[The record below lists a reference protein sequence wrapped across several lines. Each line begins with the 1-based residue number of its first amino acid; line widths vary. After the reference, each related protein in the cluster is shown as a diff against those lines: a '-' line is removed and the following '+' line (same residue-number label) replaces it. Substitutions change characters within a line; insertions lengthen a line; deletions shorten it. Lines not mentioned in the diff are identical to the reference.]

1 MSFLPPRDPL
11 PTSIESSVRMNL
23 VALRKVSD
31 AQASGI
37 RLAEE
42 LLSNGLQPVDCH
54 ERADRR
60 SVTVWGILEV
70 MLDSPTGLLQVRKLN
85 EPEGHNY
92 RKRHEVWLPHINAL
106 RVPEKDLLDAYCS
119 WMVGRCLQ
127 IYGRTAEQ
135 AVKGMRNV
143 LRAAFSQQEVIRLW
157 RRLFNKW
164 LVPQD
169 LAKITRLAYGPDFTI
184 PDFNRMAGE
193 RTVAL
198 RVFRETPRLLPVLG
212 WILTTRATSI
222 GNQVGQELFGQAVG
236 TFEYFNRLRGAL
248 LSRTA
253 NLMKGGVCVESQD
266 TNGDHAFSL
275 EQLAGQEELLQ
286 LDFGGSETEIGGK
299 FSPAAWAR
307 LCRLPVAG
315 VRTVFQPRSPGIPK
329 TLTAL
334 EYVAAAGEKH
344 IPLPVLKKLC
354 NEQPYRNI
362 TDCFDRRVRFL
373 RLLIRES
380 MRRLDESRPI
390 RQLLQEEYPAIHD
403 WLTLSGFAEGFP
415 QANSTWASLL
425 RRQETWHRNGGWN
438 SGELPD
444 VSWACPIEG
453 DVIDGCEYRPLL
465 STVDL
470 QREGEEMRHCVASR
484 WEACLEGGCLIF
496 SLCSTQGRSTLQ
508 LTRANE
514 KWSISEHKGI
524 ENCCLP
530 EGHPRVA
537 KLIQWLLMEKTC
549 NQEVTLDI
557 GTSQH

>member
-11 PTSIESSVRMNL
+11 PISIESSVRMNL
-23 VALRKVSD
+23 VALRNVSD

-85 EPEGHNY
+85 EPEGNNY

-106 RVPEKDLLDAYCS
+106 RVPESDLLDAYCS

-135 AVKGMRNV
+135 AVEGMRNV

-157 RRLFNKW
+157 RRPFNKW

-193 RTVAL
+193 KSVAL

-212 WILTTRATSI
+212 WILTTRESSI
-222 GNQVGQELFGQAVG
+222 GNQVELELFGQAVD
-236 TFEYFNRLRGAL
+236 TFEYFNGLRGAL
-248 LSRTA
+248 ISRTA
-253 NLMKGGVCVESQD
+253 HLMKDGVCEEPQD
-266 TNGDHAFSL
+266 ANGEQAFLL
-275 EQLAGQEELLQ
+275 EPPAGQEELLQ
-286 LDFGGSETEIGGK
+286 LDFGDSETEIGEK

-307 LCRLPVAG
+307 LCHLPTAG
-315 VRTVFQPRSPGIPK
+315 VRAVFQPRSPGIPN
-329 TLTAL
+329 TLTVL
-334 EYVAAAGEKH
+334 EYVAATGEKH
-344 IPLPVLKKLC
+344 IPLAVLKKLC
-354 NEQPYRNI
+354 NEQPYCNI

-373 RLLIRES
+373 RLLVRES
-380 MRRLDESRPI
+380 MRRLEESRPI
-390 RQLLQEEYPAIHD
+390 RQLLQEEYPVIHD
-403 WLTLSGFAEGFP
+403 WLSLRGFAEGFP
-415 QANSTWASLL
+415 QANSTWGSLM

-438 SGELPD
+438 SGKLPD

-453 DVIDGCEYRPLL
+453 GVIDGCEYRPLL
-465 STVDL
+465 STADL
-470 QREGEEMRHCVASR
+470 QREGGEMHHCVASR
-484 WEACLEGGCLIF
+484 WKACSDGRCIIL
-496 SLCSTQGRSTLQ
+496 SLQSNAGRSTLQ
-508 LTRANE
+508 MSYTSG
-514 KWSISEHKGI
+514 KWSISEHRGI
-524 ENCCLP
+524 CNERAPFEHYNVS
-530 EGHPRVA
+530 RVITD
-537 KLIQWLLMEKTC
+537 LFSRCSM
-549 NQEVTLDI
+549 
-557 GTSQH
+557 